1 MNNTCP
7 EIVEIRSQIEASL
20 SRRMKTPSDFDFL
33 SGAIWERVREYVSP
47 TTLKRTWGYISG
59 ADTIRNSTLNIL
71 AKFAGYQEWDD
82 FLVKLGETSDS
93 NSAFATS
100 NTVDARRLPIGGCI
114 EVTWQ
119 PNRHCIF
126 RHLGECRFEVEK
138 AENTKL
144 HVGDTFDA
152 VFFVQGEPLYLDNLC
167 QGSKKPVSYLCGNKK
182 GLTTVRLLLR

>member
-1 MNNTCP
+1 MNNTYP

-93 NSAFATS
+93 NSTFAAS
-100 NTVDARRLPIGGCI
+100 NVVDARRLALGDRI
-114 EVTWQ
+114 EVAWQ
-119 PNRHCIF
+119 PNRHCVF
-126 RHLGECRFEVEK
+126 RHLGECRFEVEM
-138 AENTKL
+138 AENSKL
-144 HVGDTFDA
+144 RVGDTFDA
-152 VFFVQGEPLYLDNLC
+152 VFFSLGEPLYLDNLH
-167 QGSKKPVSYLCGNKK
+167 QGSKAVGSYLCGNKK
-182 GLTTVRLLLR
+182 GLTKAVLI